1 MKIEL
6 YCDRA
11 AILREIPCNEGID
24 KALERLDEFRAQ
36 GINVQ
41 IVDTCHMSEQEIQ
54 ADYIRAIL
62 PSVRKK
68 YSVRQI
74 FGSRSRSGWLF
85 GRAVP
90 ALVVREASGE
100 AVADVFPH
108 NESGRIVT
116 IQDALSRADALRR
129 A

>member
-1 MKIEL
+1 MKKEL
-6 YCDRA
+6 VVYCDRA
-11 AILREIPCNEGID
+11 AILRSIPCNDGID
-24 KALERLDEFRAQ
+24 KALERLEELRSR
-36 GINVQ
+36 GIDVKV
-41 IVDTCHMSEQEIQ
+41 VDTARLSDQEIQ
-54 ADYIRAIL
+54 ANYFRAIQ

-90 ALVVREASGE
+90 ALLVQEPSGK

-108 NESGRIVT
+108 KELGRIVT
-116 IQDALSRADALRR
+116 IHDALNDDARP
-129 A
+129 